1 MKRKAVCNG
10 RMIEK
15 DVTGDC
21 LQRKDD
27 REGYNGRMPEKDVM
41 EGGSSFKAT
50 KEGGGYSVPDVIAPR
65 D

>member
-1 MKRKAVCNG
+1 
-10 RMIEK
+10 
-15 DVTGDC
+15 
-21 LQRKDD
+21 
-27 REGYNGRMPEKDVM
+27 MPEKDVT